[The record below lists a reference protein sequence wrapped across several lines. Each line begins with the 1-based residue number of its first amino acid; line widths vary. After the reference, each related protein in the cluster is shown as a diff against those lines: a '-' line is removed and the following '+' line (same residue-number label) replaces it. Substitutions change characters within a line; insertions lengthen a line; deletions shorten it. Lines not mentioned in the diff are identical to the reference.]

1 MQKGDRRVR
10 HYVYMDMSEVIRARR
25 ARLGMSQ
32 AELAQRVEVAVRQ
45 VARYEAGEQQPAFNV
60 AQRIANALD
69 LTLDELAGSYS
80 EGLDLSGDWHM
91 SWQTWK
97 DGQEYYTVQRVQVAQ
112 KNERLILVAERG
124 EGSLNEGYYA
134 WRGELRLWD
143 NDTLMGW
150 YAASDGASRSKG
162 TLIFTLNPQG
172 LHAHGLRT
180 GISSDGLLT
189 GRGGMARDKA
199 KALEIAQGAATA

>member
-1 MQKGDRRVR
+1 
-10 HYVYMDMSEVIRARR
+10 MDMSEVIRARR

-32 AELAQRVEVAVRQ
+32 ADLAQRVEVAVRQ
-45 VARYEAGEQQPAFNV
+45 IARYESGEQQPAFNV
-60 AQRIANALD
+60 AQRIAAALD

-80 EGLDLSGDWHM
+80 DGLDLSGDWYM

-97 DGQEYYTVQRVQVAQ
+97 DGEEYYTVQRVQVAQ

-124 EGSLNEGYYA
+124 DGSLEDGYYA
-134 WRGELRLWD
+134 WHGELRLWD
-143 NDTLMGW
+143 NDTLLGW

-172 LHAHGLRT
+172 LHARGLWT
-180 GISSDGLLT
+180 AISHDGLLA
-189 GRGGMARDKA
+189 GRGGMARTES
-199 KALEIAQGAATA
+199 KALGIAHEDRTDG